1 MIFSVMRS
9 LAEMVSV
16 RPVNGALMD
25 YPDVFVD
32 ESLGFTVGIFYW
44 EVADFAYICCR

>member
-1 MIFSVMRS
+1 MRS

-16 RPVNGALMD
+16 RPVKGALMD

-32 ESLGFTVGIFYW
+32 EALGFTVGIFYW
-44 EVADFAYICCR
+44 EVAKIIYMSFR

>member
-1 MIFSVMRS
+1 MRS

-16 RPVNGALMD
+16 RPVSGALMD

-32 ESLGFTVGIFYW
+32 KALGIAVGIFYW
-44 EVADFAYICCR
+44 EVADIAYIYCR

>member
-1 MIFSVMRS
+1 MRS

-16 RPVNGALMD
+16 RPVKGALMD

-32 ESLGFTVGIFYW
+32 EALGFTVGIFYW
-44 EVADFAYICCR
+44 EVAEITYIYLH

>member
-1 MIFSVMRS
+1 MRS

-16 RPVNGALMD
+16 RPVKGALMD

-32 ESLGFTVGIFYW
+32 EALGFTVGIFYW
-44 EVADFAYICCR
+44 EVAGTTYIYFR